1 MKPDAAKEASRRRGL
16 PRSAEWPR
24 CETRRA
30 THLLEAGTDIRTI
43 QVLLGHRDL
52 STTARYTQVA
62 ATTIGSTMSSF
73 DRLQLEE
80 AGPV

>member
-1 MKPDAAKEASRRRGL
+1 VKPVAAKEASRRRRL

-30 THLLEAGTDIRTI
+30 TQLLEAIHTI

-62 ATTIGSTMSSF
+62 ATTIGSTTSSV